1 MTKMGSTPKNI
12 SGSRAAAI
20 LGLSNFSTPIDIWLQ
35 IMEEREPGFCMANNF
50 EKPEWKDA
58 AVLRWGLAFE
68 NSICDIASLIQRR
81 NIIDKEREYSL
92 RDGLVTCH
100 IDGMYEGSNKLH
112 EGKTTSSF
120 IYRDKWGEPGS
131 DMIPK
136 EYQVQVQHQMMCAK
150 KDVNIVSVLVF
161 PNRVDDWEEAG
172 IEVKENAN
180 FRGQWNIYFDNG
192 SFVDTSTWTQVLYQM
207 GYFHQYIVEANKALQ
222 ELMLQTYMNWWEE
235 HVVKKQMPEASN
247 YSDIKKLIR
256 APSGTIVATE
266 ELESLSAEY
275 KAITAES
282 SEINKR
288 KEHLKTLIINHM
300 NQSAKAEDKESA
312 DKYILRAPNGK
323 KLHSYNGKV
332 FR

>member
-1 MTKMGSTPKNI
+1 MGSTPKNI

-20 LGLSNFSTPIDIWLQ
+20 LGMSNFSTPVDIWLQ
-35 IMEEREPGFCMANNF
+35 IMEEREPGFCEANNF
-50 EKPEWKDA
+50 EKPVWKDS

-68 NSICDIASLIQRR
+68 ESICDLASLIQCR

-92 RDGLVTCH
+92 KDGLVTCH
-100 IDGMYEGSNKLH
+100 IDGMYLGNETLH

-120 IYRDKWGEPGS
+120 IYREKWGEPGS

-150 KDVNIVSVLVF
+150 KDANIVSVLVF
-161 PNRVDDWEEAG
+161 PNRVDEWEELG
-172 IEVKENAN
+172 IEVKENEN
-180 FRGQWNIYFDNG
+180 YTGQWHIYFDNG
-192 SFVDTSTWTQVLYQM
+192 LFVETLTWTKVLYQM
-207 GYFHQYIVEANKALQ
+207 GYFHQYVVEANKELQ
-222 ELMLQTYMNWWEE
+222 EALLDTYMQWWEN
-235 HVVKKQMPEASN
+235 HVIKKQKPEPSN
-247 YSDIKKLIR
+247 YSDVRKLIR

-288 KEHLKTLIINHM
+288 KEHLKTLIIKHM
-300 NQSAKAEDKESA
+300 DQSVKAEDKESA
-312 DKYILRAPNGK
+312 NKYILRSPNGK